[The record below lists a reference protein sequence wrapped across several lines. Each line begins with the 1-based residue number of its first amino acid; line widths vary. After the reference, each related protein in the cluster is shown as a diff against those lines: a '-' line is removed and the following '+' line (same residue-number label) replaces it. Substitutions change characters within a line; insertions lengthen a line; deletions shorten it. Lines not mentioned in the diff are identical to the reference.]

1 MSDGSETGSSVG
13 QFTLGRKLGAGGFG
27 TVYAAQ
33 AADGHEVAVK
43 LSHPSTRP
51 VSTREMLRRQNEIE
65 ALIRVNHPSLVKV
78 LGYGFNEDARFYLA
92 MELVDGVG
100 LEQYLAE
107 RGRLDVIEALQIVRK
122 VAEAV
127 AACHAAGLLHLDLKP
142 ENIVLTEPHEPRL
155 KVLDFGLA
163 QLTSTLAGMTTKG
176 RSGTLAYMAPECFTA
191 QGAERPD
198 ARRDLYAIGAIL
210 YELLTGQITC
220 DAPGLA
226 ELVHLKLNVDPT
238 PIRELIPSVP
248 EPVADLVASLLTRDP
263 AHRLASAAI
272 LATRLKELY
281 FATLSGS
288 STAGEPSSGPAPLPA
303 SDEVPFVGRE
313 RELEAISVEQAA
325 TTVGPGR
332 VLLVVGEAGLGKSRL
347 VWEAMRRLQGALTIY
362 GRCRQLGELVPY
374 SPLREALGQLAEVIA
389 RAPRGEDLQDT
400 LAAEALVLGSLVPEF
415 SDLAPSEDRAARAAD
430 LAAFR
435 LAGADRVAQAICNVL
450 SRLQVPVVLVLED
463 IHWADEGT
471 LAVLARM
478 VLSKLPPRLLL
489 LSTSRTGDHLPA
501 DPSVRV
507 MKLAPLGPADNDQ
520 LLRALLGDG
529 GDLPPSLKDWVP
541 FLSAGNPLFNT
552 QVLRDLELEGFIR
565 RGADGTLEIDRRGLE
580 SYEPPD
586 SVATVLERALRRLPA
601 PSLSILAGAA
611 LMGRQFSITDLHA
624 LEASRAEVDESLREA
639 ARLGLCRLTGDVC
652 TFVHDTIREQ
662 LESGLSAARLPD
674 LHRQIARQLQ
684 RRGAPAGTLGRHLEQ
699 AGEPQAAADAFFN
712 AGLEAERL
720 HDPRGAH
727 RHFERAVR
735 LLALLAPGAER
746 NGLLA
751 RTVYEL
757 VRVGCALGD
766 TTETLAHL
774 DQCAAMLGD
783 QSPQQTAALASS
795 YARLAYVQGRLP
807 DSIQYSAQCLTAVKG
822 DATLRGYECFPAN
835 VVGRARCISG
845 HFREAVTLLTR
856 GCDLAREVGEYN
868 ELSHSAGLLGVAHAF
883 TGDFAAGRRHADVAL
898 DYARRLGDPLR
909 IMGALVYRAA
919 VSEARFDWDQGV
931 KDTAEVLAFAEEN
944 ALGGLYLYVG
954 ATMAGRHQF
963 HIGNLR
969 RSRVLLGNA
978 FKLSMLLKM
987 ASLRS
992 WVHTFLADV
1001 HFVLG
1006 QSEDAQSHYSRGI
1019 EAARATKGDE
1029 FAEPLCLVGLA
1040 QLTAQTGTARSR
1052 EVINQIEEALARLEA
1067 AGNVATRI
1075 PVLQRAAETL
1085 ETIGETTMAQARA
1098 QERQALMAQLG
1109 LTHCDFWPRIP
1120 SSEMMTASPAR
1131 MPTTRSYWLL
1141 QTDVT
1146 SPGAHGA
1153 GGRSLLDSM
1162 ATIEGFIP
1170 PFQQ

>member
-1 MSDGSETGSSVG
+1 MSDGADTGISMG

-27 TVYAAQ
+27 TVYAAR

-43 LSHPSTRP
+43 VSHPSTRP

-78 LGYGFNEDARFYLA
+78 LGYGFNEEARFYLA

-107 RGRLDVIEALQIVRK
+107 RTRLDVIEALQIVRK

-127 AACHAAGLLHLDLKP
+127 AACHAVGLLHLDLKP

-163 QLTSTLAGMTTKG
+163 QLTTTFAGMNGKG
-176 RSGTLAYMAPECFTA
+176 RGGTLAYMAPECFTT
-191 QGAERPD
+191 QGADRPD
-198 ARRDLYAIGAIL
+198 AKRDLYAIGAIL
-210 YELLTGQITC
+210 YELLTGQITH

-226 ELVHLKLNVDPT
+226 ELVHYKLNRDPT

-248 EPVADLVASLLTRDP
+248 EAVADLISSLLARDP
-263 AHRLASAAI
+263 AHRLGSAGQLAS
-272 LATRLKELY
+272 RLKELY
-281 FATLSGS
+281 YATLSGA
-288 STAGEPSSGPAPLPA
+288 STAGEPTGLTPLQVA
-303 SDEVPFVGRE
+303 EDVPFVGRE
-313 RELEAISVEQAA
+313 RDIEAISVEQAA

-332 VLLVVGEAGLGKSRL
+332 ALVLVGEAGLGKSRL
-347 VWEAMRRLQGALTIY
+347 VWETMRRLDSALTIY

-389 RAPRGEDLQDT
+389 RTPRGQDLQDT

-415 SDLAPSEDRAARAAD
+415 SDLAPAEDRAARAAD

-435 LAGADRVAQAICNVL
+435 LAGADRVAQAISNVL
-450 SRLQVPVVLVLED
+450 WRLQVPVVLVLED

-471 LAVLARM
+471 MAVLARM
-478 VLSKLPPRLLL
+478 VESKLPPRLLL
-489 LSTSRTGDHLPA
+489 LCTSRPGEHLPSA
-501 DPSVRV
+501 PEIRV

-520 LLRALLGDG
+520 LLRALVGDG
-529 GDLPPSLKDWVP
+529 GDLPTSLKDWVP
-541 FLSAGNPLFNT
+541 FLAAGNPLFNT

-565 RGADGTLEIDRRGLE
+565 RSADGTVQIDRQGLE

-586 SVATVLERALRRLPA
+586 SVATVLERALRRLP
-601 PSLSILAGAA
+601 PSSLAILAGAA
-611 LMGRQFSITDLHA
+611 LMGRQFSVSDLHA
-624 LEASRAEVDESLREA
+624 LEASRPDVDEALRNA
-639 ARLGLCRLTGDVC
+639 AHQGLCRLTGDVC

-662 LESGLSAARLPD
+662 LESSLPAARLPE
-674 LHRQIARQLQ
+674 LHRQIARHLQ
-684 RRGAPAGTLGRHLEQ
+684 RRGAAAGTLGRHLEQ
-699 AGEPQAAADAFFN
+699 AGEAQAAAGAFFE

-735 LLALLAPGAER
+735 LLGLLPPGADR
-746 NGLLA
+746 NGVLA
-751 RTVYEL
+751 RAVYEL

-766 TTETLAHL
+766 TTETLGHL
-774 DQCAAMLGD
+774 DQCAAVLGD
-783 QSPQQTAALASS
+783 QTAQQTAALASS

-807 DSIQYSAQCLTAVKG
+807 DSIQYSARCLTAVKG
-822 DATLRGYECFPAN
+822 DPTLRAYECFPAN

-845 HFREAVTLLTR
+845 RFSEAAELLTK
-856 GCDLAREVGEYN
+856 GCDLAREVGEYS
-868 ELSHSAGLLGVAHAF
+868 ELSHSAGLLGVSLAF
-883 TGDFAAGRRHADVAL
+883 CGDFAAGRRHADVAL
-898 DYARRLGDPLR
+898 EYARRLGDPLR
-909 IMGALVYRAA
+909 IMGALVYRSA
-919 VSEARFDWDQGV
+919 VGEARFDWDQGV

-969 RSRVLLGNA
+969 RSRVLLTNA
-978 FKLSMLLKM
+978 FKLSTLLKM

-992 WVHTFLADV
+992 WAHSFLADV

-1006 QSEDAQSHYSRGI
+1006 QTDDALSHYTRGI
-1019 EAARATKGDE
+1019 EVGRATNRDE
-1029 FAEPLCLVGLA
+1029 FAEPLCLIGLA

-1052 EVINQIEEALARLEA
+1052 EVVNQIDEALARLDA
-1067 AGNVATRI
+1067 VGNVATRI

-1085 ETIGETTMAQARA
+1085 ETIGEPALARA
-1098 QERQALMAQLG
+1098 RLEERSALMARLG
-1109 LTHCDFWPRIP
+1109 VVECDFWPRIP
-1120 SSEMMTASPAR
+1120 TTEVTIASPAR

-1141 QTDVT
+1141 QTDVA
-1146 SPGAHGA
+1146 SQVGAP